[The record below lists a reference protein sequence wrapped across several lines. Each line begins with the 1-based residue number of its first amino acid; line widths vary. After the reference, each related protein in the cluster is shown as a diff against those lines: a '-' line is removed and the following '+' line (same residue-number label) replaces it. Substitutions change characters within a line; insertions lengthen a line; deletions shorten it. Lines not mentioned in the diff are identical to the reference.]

1 MCSVLSFHLDLPLMK
16 KKLLLDPQIT
26 KTSYFQKPTK
36 LSRRGYRLS
45 QKPQDTTSENG
56 EKFRNNFFNL
66 GISLR
71 SLLFP
76 PCPFYFT
83 IFQEHFAIH
92 INLHKSVHTLEFR
105 INEQVA
111 Y

>member
-1 MCSVLSFHLDLPLMK
+1 MK
-16 KKLLLDPQIT
+16 TNFLDPQIT

-66 GISLR
+66 GISQG

-76 PCPFYFT
+76 PCPFYLT
-83 IFQEHFAIH
+83 IFQEHFAMH
-92 INLHKSVHTLEFR
+92 INLQKSVH
-105 INEQVA
+105 I
-111 Y
+111 